1 MRSFLVCWSL
11 ITASIRGEMQYRF
24 NFLVEIAFGL
34 VYQSIGFVVILT
46 ILGQFES
53 IGGWSLGDVTLL
65 YAIRMM
71 GQAVWALSFSR
82 ILLIDEIIQEGEYD
96 RILIRPLP
104 AMLQLMFGSF
114 RVAVFGDVLGGV
126 ILLVV
131 ALTIAEVDWST
142 AKVAFLVA
150 SIMGSAALTGA
161 FQLAPAAL
169 TFRYL
174 QTSTLRAFFE
184 NLFSQFSGY
193 PLSLFERRVRALLT
207 FLVPV
212 AFVAWVPGAVLLD
225 RTDTLPFPAWVAWSS
240 PLVGIVL
247 LAGAWRLFIRE
258 SRNYQSS
265 GT

>member
-1 MRSFLVCWSL
+1 MRSLLVCWSL
-11 ITASIRGEMQYRF
+11 VTASIRGEMQYRF

-53 IGGWSLGDVTLL
+53 IGGWSLSDVTLL

-71 GQAVWALSFSR
+71 GQAVWALTFSR
-82 ILLIDEIIQEGEYD
+82 ILLIDEIIQNGEYD

-114 RVAVFGDVLGGV
+114 RVAVFGDVFGGV
-126 ILLVV
+126 TLLVV
-131 ALTIAEVDWST
+131 ALTIADVDWNT
-142 AKVAFLVA
+142 AKVMFLVA
-150 SIMGSAALTGA
+150 SIVGSAALSGA
-161 FQLAPAAL
+161 FQLGPAAL

-193 PLSLFERRVRALLT
+193 PLTLFERKVRSLLT
-207 FLVPV
+207 FAIPV
-212 AFVAWVPGAVLLD
+212 AFVAWVPGSVLLD
-225 RTDTLPFPAWVAWSS
+225 RTDTLPFPAWVAWCS
-240 PLVGIVL
+240 PLFGVVL
-247 LAGAWRLFIRE
+247 LVAAWWIFQRE
-258 SRNYQSS
+258 SRLYQSS